1 LRHPSNRTR
10 LSGSREEKGTV
21 ARDAVNLAY
30 LGLRATLGRAR
41 VRHDDPQTMIVV
53 ARRTD

>member
-1 LRHPSNRTR
+1 M
-10 LSGSREEKGTV
+10 